1 MVRML
6 TEIGIQCT
14 KDMYDLAIRV
24 RANRIVKAIEQG
36 LGIKGDMKISKQE
49 EACDPQTSTG
59 IDSTSLGFCYDV
71 KSDAKV
77 NYISWCCDIAKKNSY
92 YSPCHVE
99 SEYLNPYSNF
109 RRCWR
114 N

>member
-6 TEIGIQCT
+6 TEIGIQST
-14 KDMYDLAIRV
+14 KDMYELAIGV
-24 RANRIVKAIEQG
+24 RANRIVKTMTHS
-36 LGIKGDMKISKQE
+36 LGMKGDLKMAKQQ
-49 EACDPQTSTG
+49 EAYGPQTLPG
-59 IDSTSLGFCYDV
+59 IDLTSLGFCYEV

-77 NYISWCCDIAKKNSY
+77 NYISWCCDIAKKIHI
-92 YSPCHVE
+92 PCHVE